1 MSRVSTSTNHLTMLF
16 LGAVMTTTANW
27 SEVVESAPTLDDVLS
42 ATTIAEVAIAP
53 DGSEVAWVAVKR
65 DAQGNRT
72 AVIHVASTTRAS
84 DRVLAEGVEPAWSPD
99 GKMVAFLASTGGT
112 RQIWLV
118 SASGGKPELLSQ
130 HERYIDRF
138 RWAPDSKH
146 IAFLSRQNHAA
157 NLKHFTTSESPADPI
172 VVDQNNLPINRLF
185 VIELA
190 SKVERPI
197 TPEAYSVGGYE
208 QWFPDTFS
216 WSPDGRYIAF
226 SKRPHA
232 KAGGHLQGDVAI
244 VDCEGGELRMLTER
258 EGMDG
263 YPVWSPNGRQIA
275 FISTQRDDWV
285 TVSYL
290 YTVDVETGEA
300 RNITPDFDEKIKAY
314 FWADEGRRI
323 LYIAGD
329 GVASQ
334 VYSVDVAAEEVH
346 PLTEGTDYHS
356 DLCVAQNGECL
367 TFVRQNAQEPPEVYF
382 TRLAPFQPRR
392 LSRVDKRRNKWPT
405 IETDIVRWRSFDG
418 MTIEGLVHKPLGY
431 TAGRRYPLLVVPH
444 GGPHGVM
451 SNTFVSGEYRLF
463 AQRGWVVFRPNFRGS
478 GHYGEKFLRANL
490 NSWGIGDY
498 EDVMSGVDHLV
509 SLGLVD
515 QDRMGIAGSS
525 YGGYMTTWAVSQ
537 TNRFRAAVAGA
548 AITDVPSF
556 VRTTD
561 VPQRFESYLGK
572 DTKRYYRS
580 SPLYFSDNMRTPT
593 LIWHG
598 DADIRVPVM
607 QSRHLYTALQ
617 KNKVPVQFVIYPGE
631 PHGLSRAANQRDLL
645 QRKLDWLTKWGLLP

>member
-1 MSRVSTSTNHLTMLF
+1 M
-16 LGAVMTTTANW
+16 
-27 SEVVESAPTLDDVLS
+27 
-42 ATTIAEVAIAP
+42 AP
-53 DGSEVAWVAVKR
+53 DGSEVAYVTVQR
-65 DAQGNRT
+65 DAQSGNRT
-72 AVIHVASTTRAS
+72 SVIHVVSTADAR
-84 DRVLAEGVEPAWSPD
+84 DRVLAEGVAPAWSPN
-99 GKMVAFLASTGGT
+99 GKMVAFLSSTNGS

-118 SASGGKPELLSQ
+118 PASGGTPELLSQ

-146 IAFLSRQNHAA
+146 IAFLSRQKHAS
-157 NLKHFTTSESPADPI
+157 NLKHLTTVEDPSRPI
-172 VVDQNNLPINRLF
+172 VVDQNNLPTNRLF
-185 VIELA
+185 VVDLVSQAEKA
-190 SKVERPI
+190 I
-197 TPEAYSVGGYE
+197 TPATYSVGGYE
-208 QWFPDTFS
+208 QWFPDTFR
-216 WSPDGRYIAF
+216 WSPDSRYIAF
-226 SKRPHA
+226 TKRPHA

-244 VDCEGGELRMLTER
+244 VGREGGEPRMLTAR

-263 YPVWSPNGRQIA
+263 YPVWSPNGRHVA

-290 YTVDVETGEA
+290 YTVDIETGDLQ
-300 RNITPDFDEKIKAY
+300 NVTPDFDEKIKEY
-314 FWADEGRRI
+314 FWADDGRRI

-334 VYSVDVAAEEVH
+334 IYSVDVAAKEVH
-346 PLTEGTDYHS
+346 PLTGGTDYYS
-356 DLCVAQNGECL
+356 NLCVAQNGKCMA
-367 TFVRQNAQEPPEVYF
+367 FVRQSAHEPPEVYF
-382 TRLAPFQPRR
+382 TTLAQFQPKR
-392 LSRVDKRRNKWPT
+392 LSRVDKRLNEWPT
-405 IETDIVRWRSFDG
+405 IETEIIRWQSFDG
-418 MTIEGLVHKPLGY
+418 MEIEGLVHKPLEY
-431 TAGRRYPLLVVPH
+431 KPDRRYPLLVVPH

-490 NSWGIGDY
+490 KSWGIGDY
-498 EDVMSGVDHLV
+498 EDVMSGVDHLI

-515 QDRMGIAGSS
+515 PDHMGIAGAS
-525 YGGYMTTWAVSQ
+525 YGGYITTWTISQ

-580 SPLYFSDNMRTPT
+580 SPMYFADNINTPT

-598 DADIRVPVM
+598 DADIRVPAM
-607 QSRHLYTALQ
+607 QGRHLYTALK
-617 KNKVPVQFVIYPGE
+617 KNNVPVQFVIYPGE

-645 QRKLDWLTKWGLLP
+645 QRKLSWLSKWVLDTSSR